1 MITIQ
6 ILEDNDIVNA
16 DDWCRPLEIE
26 SMSGGMSDHFSF
38 RSVYSGTPCNNAKWV
53 RVRDV
58 FGKCWFGSKVGE
70 FWKKGFEYEFIRGKI
85 PEEHQLDMSEY
96 NSADGC

>member
-1 MITIQ
+1 MINIQ
-6 ILEDNDIVNA
+6 ILERDDKVEA
-16 DDWCRPLEIE
+16 GDWCRPLQIV
-26 SMSGGMSDHFSF
+26 SMGGGSSDYYTF
-38 RSVYSGTPCNNAKWV
+38 RSEYGGTPCNNAQWV
-53 RVRDV
+53 KVKHV

-85 PEEHQLDMSEY
+85 PKNHQLDMSEY